1 MKSPQQTPQP
11 GELVVRPSSNG
22 GALRYGSKPGNT
34 PGTGRPSDKIR
45 AMLRRVSRE
54 NLDRIRKIAAGERI
68 TQLVRGPEG
77 VLVQEELVPS
87 LEHQIKAQELCLR
100 YGIGPL
106 EKIEHSGAVG
116 SYVAVV
122 PAKAAKAETWAKEN
136 GRPPKKLKANGKRG

>member
-22 GALRYGSKPGNT
+22 GALRYGSRPGNT
-34 PGTGRPSDKIR
+34 PGTGRPKDAIR
-45 AMLRRVSRE
+45 AKL
-54 NLDRIRKIAAGERI
+54 RKITRKSIGEVERI
-68 TQLVRGPEG
+68 AMGLPVMQQVRDKDGQILEQP
-77 VLVQEELVPS
+77 VVPT
-87 LEHQIKAQELCLR
+87 LEHRIKAMEVCLR
-100 YGIGPL
+100 YGVGIQ